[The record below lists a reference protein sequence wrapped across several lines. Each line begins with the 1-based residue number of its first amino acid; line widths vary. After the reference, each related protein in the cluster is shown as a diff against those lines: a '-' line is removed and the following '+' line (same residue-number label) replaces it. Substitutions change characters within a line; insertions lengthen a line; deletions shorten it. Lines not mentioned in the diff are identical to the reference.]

1 MSEENIKTL
10 FSISEDGEGNI
21 QLDIK
26 GKGGELVQVI
36 ASVIDDDPDIKQLF
50 EMAIALVNMKQ
61 AAEAEEADEL
71 VQTESTFFKP
81 PTAEA

>member
-26 GKGGELVQVI
+26 GKGGDLVQVI
-36 ASVIDDDPDIKQLF
+36 ASVIDDDADIKELF
-50 EMAIALVNMKQ
+50 ELAISLVNMKQ
-61 AAEAEEADEL
+61 QAEAEGEPA
-71 VQTESTFFKP
+71 ESSFFDP
-81 PTAEA
+81 PQAEA

>member
-50 EMAIALVNMKQ
+50 EVAISLVNVKQ
-61 AAEAEEADEL
+61 AAENGDDEFK
-71 VQTESTFFKP
+71 TISESDFFDTP
-81 PTAEA
+81 PAEA

>member
-36 ASVIDDDPDIKQLF
+36 ASVIDDDKDIKELF
-50 EMAIALVNMKQ
+50 EMAIMLVNMKQ
-61 AAEAEEADEL
+61 QAEAEG
-71 VQTESTFFKP
+71 ESSESSFFDP

>member
-10 FSISEDGEGNI
+10 FSIREDGEGNI

-36 ASVIDDDPDIKQLF
+36 ASVIDDDQDIKELF
-50 EMAIALVNMKQ
+50 ELAISLVNMKQ

>member
-26 GKGGELVQVI
+26 GKGGELVQVL
-36 ASVIDDDPDIKQLF
+36 ASVIDDDPSIKELF
-50 EMAIALVNMKQ
+50 EMAIMLVNMKQ
-61 AAEAEEADEL
+61 QAEAEGEQA
-71 VQTESTFFKP
+71 ESSFFDP
-81 PTAEA
+81 PQAEA

>member
-10 FSISEDGEGNI
+10 FSIREDGEGNI

-36 ASVIDDDPDIKQLF
+36 ASVMDDDQDIKELF
-50 EMAIALVNMKQ
+50 ELAISLVNMKQ
-61 AAEAEEADEL
+61 QAEAEGEPA
-71 VQTESTFFKP
+71 ESTFFDP

>member
-26 GKGGELVQVI
+26 GKGGDLVQVI
-36 ASVIDDDPDIKQLF
+36 ASVIDDDKDIKELF
-50 EMAIALVNMKQ
+50 EMAIMLVNMKQ
-61 AAEAEEADEL
+61 QAEVEG
-71 VQTESTFFKP
+71 ESSESSFFDP

>member
-10 FSISEDGEGNI
+10 FSIAEDGEGNI
-21 QLDIK
+21 KLDIK

-36 ASVIDDDPDIKQLF
+36 ASVIDDDPDIKELF
-50 EMAIALVNMKQ
+50 EMAIMLVNMKQ
-61 AAEAEEADEL
+61 QAEAEGEPA
-71 VQTESTFFKP
+71 ESSFFDP